1 MKLTTLIAASALAAL
16 LGTAA
21 YADMAGYKQLQDS
34 VTNQLTTLGVDTSEI
49 GKLTTTQLA
58 QLTSTLTGSET
69 DGVKSMSATFMI
81 SEFLH
86 PMKQS
91 LDSPEGKQL
100 KEALTTKLKEIGVN
114 YPLDKLSATQIQALN
129 AAVASRKV
137 DANKKQSVEAFLAK
151 EMRPDSATV
160 IAANDGAMQMEAE
173 VTARLVGF
181 GLTPPPKG
189 TLTFEQLGK
198 LEGIISTSDTEA
210 QMKTDAAKVL
220 AGN

>member
-21 YADMAGYKQLQDS
+21 SADMAGYKQLHDS
-34 VTNQLTTLGVDTSEI
+34 VTAQLNTLGVDTSEI

-129 AAVASRKV
+129 AAVLSRKV
-137 DANKKQSVEAFLAK
+137 DANKKQAVEAFLAK
-151 EMRPDSATV
+151 EMRPMEAPASTDAT
-160 IAANDGAMQMEAE
+160 MQMEAE